1 MRKTS
6 VDRLFSSEI
15 DIDSANFLL
24 DNRTTM
30 KILSISTQKPHSTG
44 SGVYLTELVKSFD
57 HSGHEQAVV
66 AGVYH
71 EDVLEFPES
80 VRAYPVYYSHD
91 ESHGDIPY
99 KILGMS
105 DVMPYPSTLYSSV
118 SEDMAEEL
126 YAAFGN
132 AIGKAIRYLDPD
144 IILCHHLFLRKLSPD
159 GIQGRQEAHE
169 VCQIQGQETKADDKE
184 LA

>member
-71 EDVLEFPES
+71 EDVLEFPEP

-91 ESHGDIPY
+91 
-99 KILGMS
+99 
-105 DVMPYPSTLYSSV
+105 
-118 SEDMAEEL
+118 
-126 YAAFGN
+126 
-132 AIGKAIRYLDPD
+132 
-144 IILCHHLFLRKLSPD
+144 
-159 GIQGRQEAHE
+159 
-169 VCQIQGQETKADDKE
+169 
-184 LA
+184 